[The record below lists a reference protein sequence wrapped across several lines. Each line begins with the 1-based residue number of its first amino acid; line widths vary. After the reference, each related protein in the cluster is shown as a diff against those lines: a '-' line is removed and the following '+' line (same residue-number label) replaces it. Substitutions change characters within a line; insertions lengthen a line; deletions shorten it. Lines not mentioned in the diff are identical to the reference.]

1 MEIKTLLTNE
11 EQLTSWLFQRLS
23 ISSRFRLECTKE
35 EAITLLRSAIKA
47 EVLSRNRNPVFTAE
61 TNAVIDR
68 IATSLT
74 NSPPSKFGVMM
85 SGQCGNGKT
94 TMSKAIS
101 NSIRILS
108 LSGRYSSPNLMVPF
122 MTAKEIVSTTDEE
135 RDKIKRS
142 NLLSVDDMGNEPLE
156 RLTYGNVTNP
166 LVDVLEYRYDKQLFT
181 IVTTNLTPPQITEKY
196 GQRIADRFR
205 EMFEV
210 IVFQGG
216 SFRF

>member
-1 MEIKTLLTNE
+1 
-11 EQLTSWLFQRLS
+11 
-23 ISSRFRLECTKE
+23 
-35 EAITLLRSAIKA
+35 
-47 EVLSRNRNPVFTAE
+47 
-61 TNAVIDR
+61 
-68 IATSLT
+68 
-74 NSPPSKFGVMM
+74 MM

-108 LSGRYSSPNLMVPF
+108 LSGRYSSSNLMVSF
-122 MTAKEIVSTTDEE
+122 TTAKEIVSTTDEE

-142 NLLSVDDMGNEPLE
+142 NLLSIDDMGNEPLE

-210 IVFQGG
+210 IVFRGG